1 MKILHVLYQSIP
13 NTAGSSIRSKDL
25 VDSQLLENIEPIVI
39 TSPFQNSLDATKKIE
54 IIDGITYYRTFSGME
69 CELVSEKRTSFLTQ
83 LRKMLRMLVFT
94 YSIYKIAKYEKVD
107 VLHAH
112 AMFFCAVPAKI
123 VSIVLNIPMLY
134 EIRSLWEERYKGKNI
149 LSNTLFSILTFF
161 ETISMYFSN
170 EVIAINKSLKHNLQ
184 ARYLLKEKKIHIVEN
199 AVNLNRIDIKK
210 VNRSEKVFAYI
221 GTISP
226 IEGLDL
232 LVDAF
237 IDLHAK
243 GLPNKLVFYG
253 NGIMLS
259 KLKHLIKGDNLIEYR
274 GVFKQDQIAEV
285 YSKVDI
291 IINPRKKSFLSDSVT
306 PLKPL
311 EAMGFEKLI
320 MASNVGGMREIIIDG
335 KTGVLFQPDSVEAI
349 KSAIN
354 NVLVSD
360 NIQTIIDNAK
370 LYVKQNRSWQ
380 SNAIKYKEIYN
391 NLL

>member
-1 MKILHVLYQSIP
+1 MKILHILYQSTP
-13 NTAGSSIRSKDL
+13 DTAGSSIRSRDL
-25 VDSQLLENIEPIVI
+25 VASQLIEGIVPIVI
-39 TSPFQNSLDATKKIE
+39 TSPFQNSRDDKKSIE
-54 IIDGITYYRTFSGME
+54 VIDGIKYYRTFSGKNHE
-69 CELVSEKRTSFLTQ
+69 IVSEKRTSFFTQ
-83 LRKMLRMLVFT
+83 LRKTLRIFSFT
-94 YSIYKIAKYEKVD
+94 YSIYKIAKSEKVD

-112 AMFFCAVPAKI
+112 AMFFCALPTKI

-134 EIRSLWEERYKGKNI
+134 EIRSLWEERYKGKNL
-149 LSNTLFSILTFF
+149 LSDILFSILTFF
-161 ETISMYFSN
+161 ETISMTFSN
-170 EVIAINKSLKHNLQ
+170 EIIAINKSLKKNLQ
-184 ARYLLKEKKIHIVEN
+184 TRYLLKEKKIHIVEN
-199 AVNLNRIDIKK
+199 AVNLNRVDIKK

-243 GLPNKLVFYG
+243 GILNKLVIYG
-253 NGIMLS
+253 NGIMLK
-259 KLKHLIKGDNLIEYR
+259 KLKSLIKGDDLIEYR
-274 GVFKQDQIAEV
+274 GVFTQDQIAEV
-285 YSKVDI
+285 YSQVDV

-320 MASNVGGMREIIIDG
+320 MASNVGGMREIIING
-335 KTGVLFQPDSVEAI
+335 KTGVLFQSDSVEAI

-354 NVLVSD
+354 HVLVSE

-370 LYVKQNRSWQ
+370 LYVKQYRSWQ

>member
-1 MKILHVLYQSIP
+1 MKILHILYQSTP
-13 NTAGSSIRSKDL
+13 DTAGSSIRSRDIIA
-25 VDSQLLENIEPIVI
+25 SQLIEGIVPIVI
-39 TSPFQNSLDATKKIE
+39 TSPFQNSHDDKKSLE
-54 IIDGITYYRTFSGME
+54 VIDRVKYYRTFSGKNH
-69 CELVSEKRTSFLTQ
+69 ELVSEKRTSFFTQ
-83 LRKMLRMLVFT
+83 LRKTLRIFSFT
-94 YSIYKIAKYEKVD
+94 YSIYKIAKSEKVD
-107 VLHAH
+107 ILHAH
-112 AMFFCAVPAKI
+112 AMFFCAVPTKI

-149 LSNTLFSILTFF
+149 LSDILFSILTFF
-161 ETISMYFSN
+161 ETISMTFSN
-170 EVIAINKSLKHNLQ
+170 EVIAINKSLKNNLQ

-199 AVNLNRIDIKK
+199 AVNLNRIEIKK

-237 IDLHAK
+237 IDLHSK
-243 GLPNKLVFYG
+243 GLPNKLVIYG
-253 NGIMLS
+253 TGIMLN
-259 KLKHLIKGDNLIEYR
+259 KLKSLIKGDDLIEYR

-285 YSKVDI
+285 YSQVDI
-291 IINPRKKSFLSDSVT
+291 IINPRIKSLLSDSVT

-311 EAMGFEKLI
+311 EAMGYEKLI
-320 MASNVGGMREIIIDG
+320 MASNVGGMREIIING
-335 KTGVLFQPDSVEAI
+335 KTGVLFQPDSVDAL

-360 NIQTIIDNAK
+360 NIQTMIDNAK
-370 LYVKQNRSWQ
+370 LYVKKHRSWQ

-391 NLL
+391 NIL

>member
-39 TSPFQNSLDATKKIE
+39 TSPFQNPLVSTKKIE
-54 IIDGITYYRTFSGME
+54 IIDGITYYRTFSGRE
-69 CELVSEKRTSFLTQ
+69 RELVSEKRTSFFTQ
-83 LRKMLRMLVFT
+83 LRKMFRMLVFT
-94 YSIYKIAKYEKVD
+94 YSIYKIAKSEKVD
-107 VLHAH
+107 ILHAH

-149 LSNTLFSILTFF
+149 LSDILFSILTFF
-161 ETISMYFSN
+161 ETISMIFSN

-184 ARYLLKEKKIHIVEN
+184 TRYLLKEKKIHIVEN
-199 AVNLNRIDIKK
+199 AVNLNRVDIKN

-243 GLPNKLVFYG
+243 GLPNKLVIYG
-253 NGIMLS
+253 TGIMLN
-259 KLKHLIKGDNLIEYR
+259 KLKGLIKGDDLIEYR
-274 GVFKQDQIAEV
+274 GVFKQDQIVEV

-320 MASNVGGMREIIIDG
+320 MASNVGGMREIIIDS
-335 KTGVLFQPDSVEAI
+335 KTGILFQPDSVEAL

-360 NIQTIIDNAK
+360 NIQTMIDNAK
-370 LYVKQNRSWQ
+370 IYVKKHRSWQ

>member
-1 MKILHVLYQSIP
+1 MKILHILYQSIP
-13 NTAGSSIRSKDL
+13 NTAGSSIRSRDIINT
-25 VDSQLLENIEPIVI
+25 QLAEGLIPIVI
-39 TSPFQNSLDATKKIE
+39 TSPFQQPLLKDAKEE
-54 IIDGITYYRTFSGME
+54 IIDDVKYYRTFSGKNH
-69 CELVSEKRTSFLTQ
+69 ELVSEKKTSFFTQ
-83 LRKMLRMLVFT
+83 LRKMFRMFLFT
-94 YSIYKIAKYEKVD
+94 YSVYKIAKSEKID

-112 AMFFCAVPAKI
+112 AMFFCAIPAKI
-123 VSIVLNIPMLY
+123 VSIILNIPMLY

-149 LSNTLFSILTFF
+149 LSNILFSILTFF
-161 ETISMYFSN
+161 ETISMSFSN
-170 EVIAINKSLKHNLQ
+170 EVIAINKSLKKNLQ
-184 ARYLLKEKKIHIVEN
+184 SRYLLKEKKIHIVEN
-199 AVNLNRIDIKK
+199 AVNLNRIQIKK

-232 LVDAF
+232 LVEAF

-243 GLPNKLVFYG
+243 GLPNKLVIYG

-259 KLKHLIKGDNLIEYR
+259 KLKSLIKGDDLIEYA

-320 MASNVGGMREIIIDG
+320 MASNVGGMREIIMDG
-335 KTGVLFQPDSVEAI
+335 KTGILFQSDSVEAI

-354 NVLVSD
+354 NVLVSE
-360 NIQTIIDNAK
+360 NTHTITDNAK
-370 LYVKQNRSWQ
+370 LYVKKHRSWQ

-391 NLL
+391 NIL